1 MVAEAKDQTELAY
14 PEASVM
20 VSSQVEPVA
29 NQSKALS
36 SDGNGY
42 APKVRKPYTITKQ
55 RERWTEEEHQRFVEA
70 LKLYGRA
77 WRQIEGECGIGLF
90 YTRKRSNMKTAIQI
104 RSHAQKFF
112 AKVTKDSCVDGEGS
126 LNPIEIPPPRPKKKP
141 LHPYPRKTVD
151 SANAEVVFSHQAE
164 GLTDVSVP
172 ERENYS
178 PTSVLSANG
187 STNLESKVAE
197 MHKSRLSPASCATD
211 DALSAK
217 LLTENDKE
225 YATSNI
231 SSKEEDG
238 LHISMKASSASTPET
253 KSTMKFE
260 LFPQETESS
269 PCAGKPH
276 TGIKLFGKTVVL
288 GDTSK
293 LSSEVVENSESVLPG
308 VINQMSEN
316 NNGKVLNFDSEVS
329 GLVSNSATP
338 PCLPLHPLHVN
349 IFSLPWFTW
358 YHGPVYY
365 PYSSS
370 GNNTAAENVENSPQE
385 GLNDEEIQIS
395 GSFVGSN
402 SGSICEVDADNRNSD
417 VVDSKHPPSNS
428 GNKKTGKGFVPYKRC
443 LAERD
448 DKSSFSFIQGRESQR
463 ARVCS

>member
-77 WRQIEGECGIGLF
+77 WRQIE
-90 YTRKRSNMKTAIQI
+90 
-104 RSHAQKFF
+104 
-112 AKVTKDSCVDGEGS
+112 
-126 LNPIEIPPPRPKKKP
+126 
-141 LHPYPRKTVD
+141 
-151 SANAEVVFSHQAE
+151 
-164 GLTDVSVP
+164 
-172 ERENYS
+172 
-178 PTSVLSANG
+178 
-187 STNLESKVAE
+187 ESKVAE

-253 KSTMKFE
+253 KSTMKFK